1 MSGVFENV
9 REILA
14 RILIS
19 YGVRT
24 QQAYAELKKMPV
36 GTIHNWIKR
45 GKLPGD
51 YIVMCALDTG
61 ADVRWLISGDDAKVE
76 RRANAGHSI
85 AGERLLEAMQ
95 SSGGKIILKRLL
107 DAYGFTMQKQ
117 LGEHLGIPS
126 GTMSAWLRREHF
138 PGEVVIACA
147 LDTGVS
153 LYWLAT
159 GSGSMYPDD
168 SPLAGNKSDTIEVS
182 KYLLSNGQLI
192 ENGYWH
198 GDLSLLSD
206 DANKQIMVDKAG
218 DIFCFNTSTQ
228 TLSNGLWLISIDGVF
243 DIYDIVRL
251 PGNKLKVS
259 SDSTSF
265 ECLVSD
271 VKPKGKAEFAIKK
284 IK

>member
-24 QQAYAELKKMPV
+24 QQAYAELKKIPV
-36 GTIHNWIKR
+36 GTVHNWIKR

-61 ADVRWLISGDDAKVE
+61 ADVRWLVNGDDAKVE
-76 RRANAGHSI
+76 RKASASHSI
-85 AGERLLEAMQ
+85 TGERLLEAMQ
-95 SSGGKIILKRLL
+95 SSGGKVVLKRLM

-159 GSGSMYPDD
+159 GYGSMYPEDFSQARDD
-168 SPLAGNKSDTIEVS
+168 DETLKVH
-182 KYLLSNGQLI
+182 KYYLSNGQLV
-192 ENGYWH
+192 ETGYWL
-198 GDLSLLSD
+198 GDASLFLGNIND
-206 DANKQIMVDKAG
+206 QIAVDKSG
-218 DIFCFNTSTQ
+218 DIFCLDTSSQ
-228 TLSNGLWLISIDGVF
+228 TISNGMWLISIDGVL
-243 DIYDIVRL
+243 DIYDVIRL
-251 PGNKLKVS
+251 PGNKLKLS
-259 SDSTSF
+259 SESASF
-265 ECLVSD
+265 ECSVSD
-271 VKPKGKAEFAIKK
+271 VIPKGNVNFIIKK
-284 IK
+284 IR

>member
-24 QQAYAELKKMPV
+24 QQAYAELKNMPV

-51 YIVMCALDTG
+51 YVVMCALDTG
-61 ADVRWLISGDDAKVE
+61 ADVRWLINGDDAKVE
-76 RRANAGHSI
+76 RKVNASHSI
-85 AGERLLEAMQ
+85 TGERLLEAMQ
-95 SSGGKIILKRLL
+95 SSGGKVILKRLM

-159 GSGSMYPDD
+159 GYGSMYPEESSLAD
-168 SPLAGNKSDTIEVS
+168 SEDGTTKVI
-182 KYLLSNGQLI
+182 KYFLTNGQLV
-192 ENGYWH
+192 ENGNWR
-198 GDLSLLSD
+198 GDSSLFLE
-206 DANKQIMVDKAG
+206 DANNQIMVDKGG
-218 DIFCFNTSTQ
+218 DIFCLNTSSQ
-228 TLSNGLWLISIDGVF
+228 TLSNGTWLISIDGIQ
-243 DIYDIVRL
+243 DIYDVVRL
-251 PGNKLKVS
+251 PGNKLKIS
-259 SDSTSF
+259 SESASF
-265 ECLVSD
+265 ECQVSD
-271 VKPKGKAEFAIKK
+271 VTPKGKAEFIIKK
-284 IK
+284 IR

>member
-14 RILIS
+14 RILTS

-24 QQAYAELKKMPV
+24 QQAYAELKKIPV

-61 ADVRWLISGDDAKVE
+61 ADVRWLVRGDVANVE
-76 RRANAGHSI
+76 RESYSSHPI
-85 AGERLLEAMQ
+85 TGEKLLEVMQ
-95 SSGGKIILKRLL
+95 ASGGKEILKRLM
-107 DAYGFTMQKQ
+107 DAYGFSMQKQ

-153 LYWLAT
+153 LFWLAT
-159 GSGSMYPDD
+159 GNGSMYEQRTP
-168 SPLAGNKSDTIEVS
+168 SSESDTPVISLS
-182 KYLLSNGQLI
+182 KHHLLNGHLN
-192 ENGYWH
+192 EGGYWYGDKSLFNESSDGKYMVEKG
-198 GDLSLLSD
+198 GDL
-206 DANKQIMVDKAG
+206 
-218 DIFCFNTSTQ
+218 FCIDTSSHPIT
-228 TLSNGLWLISIDGVF
+228 NGMWLINIDGIN
-243 DIYDIVRL
+243 DIYDVIRL
-251 PGNKLKVS
+251 PGNKLKLS
-259 SDSTSF
+259 GESGSF

-271 VKPKGKAEFAIKK
+271 VVPQGIVNFTIRKK
-284 IK
+284 

>member
-192 ENGYWH
+192 ESGYWH

>member
-9 REILA
+9 REILT
-14 RILIS
+14 RMLIS

-24 QQAYAELKKMPV
+24 QQAYAELKKIPV
-36 GTIHNWIKR
+36 GTVHNWIKR

-61 ADVRWLISGDDAKVE
+61 ADVRWLVNGDDAKVE
-76 RRANAGHSI
+76 RKASASHSI
-85 AGERLLEAMQ
+85 TGERLLEAMQ
-95 SSGGKIILKRLL
+95 SSGGKVVLKRLM

-159 GSGSMYPDD
+159 GYGSMYPEDFSQARDD
-168 SPLAGNKSDTIEVS
+168 DETLKVH
-182 KYLLSNGQLI
+182 KYYLTNGQLV
-192 ENGYWH
+192 ETGYWL
-198 GDLSLLSD
+198 GDASLFLGNIND
-206 DANKQIMVDKAG
+206 QIAVDKSG
-218 DIFCFNTSTQ
+218 DIFCLDTSSQ
-228 TLSNGLWLISIDGVF
+228 TISNGMWLISIDGVL
-243 DIYDIVRL
+243 DIYDVIRL
-251 PGNKLKVS
+251 PGNKLKLS
-259 SDSTSF
+259 SESASF
-265 ECLVSD
+265 ECSVSD
-271 VKPKGKAEFAIKK
+271 VIPKGNVNFIIKK
-284 IK
+284 IR

>member
-14 RILIS
+14 RILTS

-24 QQAYAELKKMPV
+24 QQAYAELKKIPV

-61 ADVRWLISGDDAKVE
+61 ADVRWLVSGDV
-76 RRANAGHSI
+76 ANVDRVAHPCHSI
-85 AGERLLEAMQ
+85 TGEKLLEVMQ
-95 SSGGKIILKRLL
+95 ASGGKEILKRLM

-159 GSGSMYPDD
+159 GNGSMHEQRAQSSEADAPVI
-168 SPLAGNKSDTIEVS
+168 SLS
-182 KYLLSNGQLI
+182 KHHLINGQLNDGGFWYGDKSLF
-192 ENGYWH
+192 NGASNDKFIVEKS
-198 GDLSLLSD
+198 GNLFCI
-206 DANKQIMVDKAG
+206 DANSHPI
-218 DIFCFNTSTQ
+218 
-228 TLSNGLWLISIDGVF
+228 SNGMWLINIDGVN
-243 DIYDIVRL
+243 DIYDVIRL
-251 PGNKLKVS
+251 PGNKLKLS
-259 SDSTSF
+259 GDAGSF
-265 ECLVSD
+265 ECLVVD
-271 VKPKGKAEFAIKK
+271 VEPKGIVNFTIRQK
-284 IK
+284 

>member
-9 REILA
+9 REILS

-61 ADVRWLISGDDAKVE
+61 ADVRWLINGDDAKVE
-76 RRANAGHSI
+76 RKVNASHSI
-85 AGERLLEAMQ
+85 TGEQLLEAMQ
-95 SSGGKIILKRLL
+95 SSGGKVILKRLM

-159 GSGSMYPDD
+159 GYGSMYPED
-168 SPLAGNKSDTIEVS
+168 SPLAGSEDGTIKVNKYFLT
-182 KYLLSNGQLI
+182 NGQLV
-192 ENGYWH
+192 ENGYWR
-198 GDLSLLSD
+198 GDSLFFLE
-206 DANKQIMVDKAG
+206 DANNQIMVDKGG
-218 DIFCFNTSTQ
+218 DVFCLNTSSQ
-228 TLSNGLWLISIDGVF
+228 TLSNGTWLISIDGIL
-243 DIYDIVRL
+243 DIYDVVRL

-259 SDSTSF
+259 SESASF
-265 ECLVSD
+265 ECQVSD
-271 VKPKGKAEFAIKK
+271 VIPKGKAQSIIKK

>member
-61 ADVRWLISGDDAKVE
+61 ADVRWLINGDDAKVE
-76 RRANAGHSI
+76 RKVSASHSI
-85 AGERLLEAMQ
+85 TGERLLEAMQ
-95 SSGGKIILKRLL
+95 SSGGKVILKRLM

-159 GSGSMYPDD
+159 GYGSMYLED
-168 SPLAGNKSDTIEVS
+168 SPLAGSEDGTTKVNKYFLT
-182 KYLLSNGQLI
+182 NGQLV
-192 ENGYWH
+192 ENGYWR
-198 GDLSLLSD
+198 GDSSLLLE
-206 DANKQIMVDKAG
+206 DANNQIMVDKGG
-218 DIFCFNTSTQ
+218 DIFCLNTSAQ
-228 TLSNGLWLISIDGVF
+228 TLSNGTWLISIDGIQ
-243 DIYDIVRL
+243 DIYDVVRL

-259 SDSTSF
+259 SESASF
-265 ECLVSD
+265 ECQVSD
-271 VKPKGKAEFAIKK
+271 VTPKGKAEFIIKK
-284 IK
+284 IR